1 MAISTPEVKGVY
13 PNIIACVH
21 DSGIVW
27 YGVVWPQKWRFF
39 LMLAVM
45 LVIFI
50 RLGWVRFCLLL
61 GGLTFF
67 PLCWW

>member
-1 MAISTPEVKGVY
+1 
-13 PNIIACVH
+13 
-21 DSGIVW
+21 
-27 YGVVWPQKWRFF
+27 
-39 LMLAVM
+39 MLAVM

-67 PLCWW
+67 PLCW